1 MTEVDVKT
9 LAGLCSVRYFNID
22 PLKKIAPETD
32 VRGAIAAA
40 SGCLTAFF
48 AATVFPLLALPFV
61 DFDRE
66 NAKQSQRH
74 RSA

>member
-22 PLKKIAPETD
+22 PLKRSPPETD

-48 AATVFPLLALPFV
+48 AATAFPLVALPFA
-61 DFDRE
+61 DFDKE
-66 NAKQSQRH
+66 MLSKANDH
-74 RSA
+74 SA